1 MQVADFFE
9 HAEMRRPTVHG
20 LVVLQ
25 LSTGGDVHV
34 LLGSVRPSGVADT
47 TEKTEHKGE
56 EENQREEGKQ
66 RKHVR
71 DTKDKCEH

>member
-1 MQVADFFE
+1 MRTLYCTDLRMFCGCLLPRTRFVQVADFFE

-34 LLGSVRPSGVADT
+34 LLGLGQTQRSGRHD
-47 TEKTEHKGE
+47 
-56 EENQREEGKQ
+56 
-66 RKHVR
+66 
-71 DTKDKCEH
+71 